1 MRESDMFDTMT
12 STKALGAICGA
23 LLIFLLVSWVA
34 DEIYH
39 SSAGGHGE
47 GHAQAYEIEVEESE
61 AIEEVNIEE
70 DFELVFASASVEKG
84 LTVFSK
90 CKACHKLEE
99 GAKKATGPYLYG
111 VVGRKIASIS
121 NFGYSEA
128 LSGLSGEWTVEN
140 LNQFL
145 EKPKEY
151 APGTKMS
158 FVGLKKIQDR
168 ANIIAYLKSIGG

>member
-1 MRESDMFDTMT
+1 MQESDMFDTMT
-12 STKALGAICGA
+12 SAKVLGAICGS

-47 GHAQAYEIEVEESE
+47 GHAQA
-61 AIEEVNIEE
+61 EE
-70 DFELVFASASVEKG
+70 DFELVFTSASVEKG
-84 LTVFSK
+84 LKVFSK
-90 CKACHKLEE
+90 CKACHKLKK
-99 GAKKATGPYLYG
+99 GAKKATGPHLYG

-121 NFGYSEA
+121 NFGFSNA
-128 LSGLSGEWTVEN
+128 LSGMSGEWTKEN

-145 EKPKEY
+145 KKPKKY
-151 APGTKMS
+151 APGTKMR

-168 ANIIAYLKSIGG
+168 ANIIAYLKSIREN